1 MMLFIRRLGPIGDE
15 TTLHATMDREFRTMQ
30 LLSARPHSVDWSLT
44 ALLVVQAITLFI
56 AVPLGMASPSTHMF
70 LDGCHLLYALI
81 CVAALAR
88 HRLFQTVL
96 LLGLAGLVGGPVIAR
111 GLGQAFGGMLQHD
124 LIEMAAFAFNL
135 AVTLLVAGHVFGP
148 GRVTAHRV
156 RGAVLLYLNI
166 AALFAIAFGAIL
178 SHWPGSIIMTTGA
191 PLSPVPGMRSA
202 ALTYFSLATI
212 TTTGYG
218 DVVPVLPLARSLANM
233 EAVIGQLFPATLLAR
248 IVALNLEHSRD
259 ED

>member
-1 MMLFIRRLGPIGDE
+1 
-15 TTLHATMDREFRTMQ
+15 MQ
-30 LLSARPHSVDWSLT
+30 ILSARPHSVDWSLS
-44 ALLVVQAITLFI
+44 ALLVVQAVTLFI
-56 AVPLGMASPSTHMF
+56 AVPVGMASPATHMF

-96 LLGLAGLVGGPVIAR
+96 LLGLAGLVGGPVIAKGLAE

-178 SHWPGSIIMTTGA
+178 SHWPSAIVLTTGGA
-191 PLSPVPGMRSA
+191 LSSVPGTRSA

-259 ED
+259 AD

>member
-1 MMLFIRRLGPIGDE
+1 
-15 TTLHATMDREFRTMQ
+15 MQ

-44 ALLVVQAITLFI
+44 ALLIVQAVTLFI

-88 HRLFQTVL
+88 HRLFQATL
-96 LLGLAGLVGGPVIAR
+96 LLGLAALVGGPAIAQGLAE
-111 GLGQAFGGMLQHD
+111 GLGRAFGGVLQHD
-124 LIEMAAFAFNL
+124 LIEMAAFGFNL
-135 AVTLLVAGHVFGP
+135 AVTLLVARHVFGP

-191 PLSPVPGMRSA
+191 QLSPVPGTRSA

-248 IVALNLEHSRD
+248 TVALNLEHSRSED
-259 ED
+259 EPGEKRGPNAQPPSTDQR